1 METDAELSENIRKI
15 IRESIRKKDENL
27 EELLA
32 SLDIIEQAAE
42 NIKKI
47 VQQKKAEV
55 EASIAEKTIKE
66 KIGVSKKLVPVG
78 YTTMQ

>member
-1 METDAELSENIRKI
+1 MGTDAELSKYIREI
-15 IRESIRKKDENL
+15 IRESIRKEDGNL

-47 VQQKKAEV
+47 VQREKQNV
-55 EASIAEKTIKE
+55 EASIAENTIKE
-66 KIGVSKKLVPVG
+66 GIGVSKKLV
-78 YTTMQ
+78 YTTR